1 MKKGKSIKSYL
12 ISYLGITFVSVF
24 VVAFC
29 MTFIISKNQLVD
41 LKLDNMERML
51 EDSTKILN
59 AKLEKSIT
67 IAKAIAT
74 DEIVA
79 NPNINFEEKKS
90 SLLRYVEVYDLQ
102 AIAFIDET
110 GYLKSTDGYEEH
122 LSKDGYYKTILD
134 EKIHMSDPVLNPQTE
149 KQIIFIA
156 VPIIENSKV
165 VGGITVTIDSTYLSE
180 LTQNLKYY
188 GLGGSYIL
196 NNTGTT
202 IASDDIEKVKEG
214 YNLIE
219 KSSEDKNLKELAEI
233 HRKMINGQS
242 GLDEY
247 KENEKKYVVY
257 KQIEDTNGWTM
268 AFEVNKK
275 DVIKEVNKLITVYVL
290 MTLVGLTILI
300 SIIYVI
306 GNKIGNRLTML
317 KDNIEVLKEG
327 DFNIKIS
334 ELEMKKDDEIGVINN
349 SLQETI
355 MYIRELLKSVKDGI
369 HILNNQAEELNTTSE
384 TITTGSDAISSAMN
398 EIAIGNSEQAVEVSK
413 IQKEMDEFGA
423 SVTDIDSN
431 IGNVFQIAADT
442 GSKLEAGKKEME
454 KLNKSVVNFDSK
466 FKEFNIDIENMN
478 DKISS
483 VNAITTTI
491 KQIAEKTNLL
501 ALNAAIESA
510 RAGEAGKGFSVVA
523 EEIRKLAEQSQQS
536 LEQISKVIE
545 NVLQE
550 GDKIIYST
558 NGMNKEMINQK
569 ENIEKTIESF
579 NNVAMSLE
587 NIIPKIEVISEISYN
602 NNNRTSNIISS
613 VESVTAVSEELAA
626 TTEEVAATS
635 QDFTQSSKTIEYVS
649 NSILEIMSDLNEK
662 IERFKLDEEKQ
673 QS

>member
-134 EKIHMSDPVLNPQTE
+134 GKIHMSDPVLNPQTE

-233 HRKMINGQS
+233 HRKMIDGQS

-523 EEIRKLAEQSQQS
+523 EEIKKLAEQSQQS

>member
-110 GYLKSTDGYEEH
+110 GYLKSTDGYEEQ

-134 EKIHMSDPVLNPQTE
+134 GKIHMSDPVLNPQTE

-233 HRKMINGQS
+233 HIKMINGQS

-300 SIIYVI
+300 SIVYVI

-523 EEIRKLAEQSQQS
+523 EEIKKLAEQSQQS

-649 NSILEIMSDLNEK
+649 NIILEIMSDLNEK

-673 QS
+673 ES

>member
-79 NPNINFEEKKS
+79 NPNMKFEEKKS

-102 AIAFIDET
+102 AIAFIDEN

-134 EKIHMSDPVLNPQTE
+134 GKIHMSDPVLNPQTE

-219 KSSEDKNLKELAEI
+219 KSSEDKTLKELAEI

-257 KQIEDTNGWTM
+257 KQIEDTNGWSM

-300 SIIYVI
+300 SIVYVI

-355 MYIRELLKSVKDGI
+355 MYIRELLKAVKDGI
-369 HILNNQAEELNTTSE
+369 HILNNQAEGLNTTSE

-413 IQKEMDEFGA
+413 IQKEMDEFGT
-423 SVTDIDSN
+423 SVTDIDNN

-454 KLNKSVVNFDSK
+454 KLNESVVNFDSK

-635 QDFTQSSKTIEYVS
+635 QDFTQSSKTIEDVS

-662 IERFKLDEEKQ
+662 IERFKLDDEKQ
-673 QS
+673 

>member
-110 GYLKSTDGYEEH
+110 GYLKSTDGYEEQ

-134 EKIHMSDPVLNPQTE
+134 GKIHMSDPVLNPQTE

-233 HRKMINGQS
+233 HIKMINGQS

-290 MTLVGLTILI
+290 MTLAGLTILV
-300 SIIYVI
+300 SIVYVI

-369 HILNNQAEELNTTSE
+369 HILNNQAEGLNTTSE

-523 EEIRKLAEQSQQS
+523 EEIKKLAEQSQQS

-558 NGMNKEMINQK
+558 NCMNKEMINQK

>member
-233 HRKMINGQS
+233 HRKMIDGQS

>member
-134 EKIHMSDPVLNPQTE
+134 GKIHMSDPVLNPQTE

-233 HRKMINGQS
+233 HRKMIDGQS

-523 EEIRKLAEQSQQS
+523 EEIRKLVEQSQQS

>member
-122 LSKDGYYKTILD
+122 LSKEGYYKTILD
-134 EKIHMSDPVLNPQTE
+134 GKIHMSDPVLNPQTE

-290 MTLVGLTILI
+290 MTLVGLTILV
-300 SIIYVI
+300 SIVYVI

-369 HILNNQAEELNTTSE
+369 HILNNQAEGLNTTSE

-398 EIAIGNSEQAVEVSK
+398 EIATGNSEQAVEVSK
-413 IQKEMDEFGA
+413 IQKEMDEFGI
-423 SVTDIDSN
+423 SVTDIDTN

-442 GSKLEAGKKEME
+442 GSKLEVGKKEME
-454 KLNKSVVNFDSK
+454 KLNESVVNFDSK
-466 FKEFNIDIENMN
+466 FKEFNTDIENMN

-635 QDFTQSSKTIEYVS
+635 QDFTQSSKTIEDVS

>member
-79 NPNINFEEKKS
+79 NQNINFEEKKS

-110 GYLKSTDGYEEH
+110 GYLKSTDGYEEQ

-134 EKIHMSDPVLNPQTE
+134 GKIHMSDPVLNPQTE

-233 HRKMINGQS
+233 HIKMINGQS

-290 MTLVGLTILI
+290 MTLAGLTILV
-300 SIIYVI
+300 SIVYVI

-369 HILNNQAEELNTTSE
+369 HILNNQAEGLNTTSE

-523 EEIRKLAEQSQQS
+523 EEIKKLAEQSQQS

-558 NGMNKEMINQK
+558 NCMNKEMINQK

-649 NSILEIMSDLNEK
+649 NIILEIMSDLNEK

-673 QS
+673 ES